1 MRFAAFL
8 AAGLVV
14 VLALAFLVS
23 PQASSQPDGLNRVA
37 IDEGF
42 DDTEEVHAL
51 DGLPT
56 AGYSVRGVATTRSA
70 QAWPAASARPRPLP
84 SSGVSCCWCDAPR
97 RRIRPV
103 APSRRERGTSRHRQ
117 PPPPR

>member
-56 AGYSVRGVATTRSA
+56 AGYSVRGVGDDALSTGLAGGIGAAATFAIVGGVLLLVRRSSSSD
-70 QAWPAASARPRPLP
+70 PAGGPEP
-84 SSGVSCCWCDAPR
+84 S
-97 RRIRPV
+97 
-103 APSRRERGTSRHRQ
+103 
-117 PPPPR
+117 